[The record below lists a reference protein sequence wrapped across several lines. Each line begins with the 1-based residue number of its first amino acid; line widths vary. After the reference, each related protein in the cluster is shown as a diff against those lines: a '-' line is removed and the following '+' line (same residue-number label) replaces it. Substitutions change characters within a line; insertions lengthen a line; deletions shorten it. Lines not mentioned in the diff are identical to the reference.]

1 MPVTPA
7 PEARPPAKAQAG
19 RPAEAGECALLRP
32 PGIQGTVRRVMTL
45 KACRFAAFLFLA
57 LVLGAGLAHLF
68 AMPGKMVLSPAAYV
82 TVQQIYNGWD
92 LSLAV
97 VGAVASLG
105 ATAWLLRRRRP
116 RALALTLLALAAVAA
131 DEVVVWN
138 YAAAA
143 NRMTA
148 NWTVLPVNWPLLRA
162 QWEYAHAAGAAL
174 DLVAFAAFVL
184 SVLLAERPLRSRDPD
199 ESSGGRGAPL
209 RFMAVR

>member
-1 MPVTPA
+1 
-7 PEARPPAKAQAG
+7 
-19 RPAEAGECALLRP
+19 
-32 PGIQGTVRRVMTL
+32 MTL

-68 AMPGKMVLSPAAYV
+68 AMPGKMVLSPTAYV

-92 LSLAV
+92 LVSVAV

-105 ATAWLLRRRRP
+105 GTAWLLRRRRP
-116 RALALTLLALAAVAA
+116 RALALTLLALAAVVA
-131 DEVVVWN
+131 DEMVVWN

-143 NRMTA
+143 NRVTA
-148 NWTVLPVNWPLLRA
+148 NWTVLPQNWPLLRA
-162 QWEYAHAAGAAL
+162 QWEYSHAAGAAL
-174 DLVAFAAFVL
+174 DLVAFAALVL
-184 SVLLAERPLRSRDPD
+184 SVLIAERPLRYRDPD